1 MLEPAGEVADVYG
14 RRVVSLMESKVE
26 DRETPVLAALLLD
39 LDGTLVDSVL
49 LHAVAWWR
57 AFDEAGIQVSTA
69 TIQPLIGMGGPELLQ
84 RVIGHDDPGLRKAH
98 GRFFEPMRSWVR
110 PLPGA
115 AELLAR
121 AGQEGIRRYVVTSS
135 NPADAEALIALLPDD
150 AIDGVV
156 HGDEVASTKP
166 APDLYQLAL
175 ARWNLEPDTTVAVG
189 DSEWDVRAGGRAGV
203 RSLGLLTGGTPA
215 QTLFEA
221 GAVAVFPSCRELVRA
236 WAGRHR

>member
-1 MLEPAGEVADVYG
+1 MLEPAEELSTSGH
-14 RRVVSLMESKVE
+14 RVVSLLARGGVE
-26 DRETPVLAALLLD
+26 DRDTSQPAALLLD
-39 LDGTLVDSVL
+39 LDGTLVDTVL

-57 AFDEAGIQVSTA
+57 AFDEAGIDVPTA

-84 RVIGHDDPGLRKAH
+84 QVIGHDDPGLRTAH
-98 GRFFEPMRSWVR
+98 GRFFEPMRSWAR

-121 AGQEGIRRYVVTSS
+121 AGHQGVRRYVVTSS
-135 NPADAEALIALLPDD
+135 NPADAEALLGHFPGD

-156 HGDEVASTKP
+156 HGDEVAHTKP
-166 APDLYQLAL
+166 APDLYQVAL
-175 ARWNLEPDTTVAVG
+175 ARWHLAPDTTVAVG
-189 DSEWDVRAGGRAGV
+189 DAEWDIRAGGQAGV

-221 GAVAVFPSCRELVRA
+221 GAVAVFRSCQELLRA
-236 WAGRHR
+236 WPSRAG